1 MHNEIYMNR
10 FSFFAYLSLNK
21 ECSFCEKYLS
31 DKPS

>member
-21 ECSFCEKYLS
+21 ECKCLS